1 MDKVIKSVRVYTEN
15 GIIKLDFRV
24 HKGVKLPKGRSENR
38 FRCSTGRADS
48 KASMKYV
55 ETMKYELARKH
66 YDSLFDNLENKE
78 ELLFKDIAYLALEEA
93 AADRRKQDGTKD
105 YLNILE
111 QDILPMFGEM
121 ALRDIKPS
129 DIKAWQIK
137 MGKGG
142 ISQSRFNKKHYVVK
156 RVLDYALENGYID
169 SNPVALVKRS
179 SKLFTKAKSNNS
191 EYFTADEME
200 KMLND
205 QFEGATDKE
214 RLDHAFM
221 VAFLYVAFLT
231 GARTGEIMALKWE
244 DIDFSAK
251 TITIRR
257 SIRRGT
263 ISVTKTDTVRVVP
276 MVRRLTD
283 VLLKWK
289 DNTHGEYVF
298 PIPNKGTPY
307 RDSRGI
313 VDSKFKPMLKRLE
326 IPYKI
331 LYSTRATFAS
341 IAVEKGIS
349 VPIVSTCLGHSNIAT
364 TQRYYIRM
372 GNLDTDNTR
381 SELEKMAI

>member
-1 MDKVIKSVRVYTEN
+1 
-15 GIIKLDFRV
+15 
-24 HKGVKLPKGRSENR
+24 
-38 FRCSTGRADS
+38 
-48 KASMKYV
+48 
-55 ETMKYELARKH
+55 
-66 YDSLFDNLENKE
+66 
-78 ELLFKDIAYLALEEA
+78 
-93 AADRRKQDGTKD
+93 
-105 YLNILE
+105 
-111 QDILPMFGEM
+111 
-121 ALRDIKPS
+121 
-129 DIKAWQIK
+129 
-137 MGKGG
+137 
-142 ISQSRFNKKHYVVK
+142 
-156 RVLDYALENGYID
+156 
-169 SNPVALVKRS
+169 
-179 SKLFTKAKSNNS
+179 
-191 EYFTADEME
+191 
-200 KMLND
+200 
-205 QFEGATDKE
+205 
-214 RLDHAFM
+214 M